1 MLLSTLMMILLV
13 GGQRLQDPSSAVP
26 ASAASSPSSGQAQPA
41 QAVVEQ
47 AVIRAVGIGRP
58 PEGKTGPQATL
69 MARRAAEVVALR
81 NLAAMVEGQHVSQS
95 PGGEITATTKGFIA
109 GYTLLP
115 PRTLPDGT
123 VEVAVELPVMRVY
136 ESFRSQ
142 SQQAAALEA
151 GLKQA
156 HSELTQTQQSLKV
169 AETALKDAQ
178 AQLSAATVAWQQTR
192 SDLDTAGAL
201 LQESQAQRD
210 AARVEAERSAAAV
223 KALVDWARTLIADL
237 ERTKSR
243 AEELLKNLPSS
254 EG

>member
-1 MLLSTLMMILLV
+1 MLLSTLMVILLM
-13 GGQRLQDPSSAVP
+13 GGQGLQDPPSAAP
-26 ASAASSPSSGQAQPA
+26 ASTASFPSSGQAQPA

-81 NLAAMVEGQHVSQS
+81 NLTAMVEGQQISQS
-95 PGGEITATTKGFIA
+95 PGGEITAITKGFIA

-123 VEVAVELPVMRVY
+123 VEVAVELPVMQVY
-136 ESFRSQ
+136 ENFRSQ

-156 HSELTQTQQSLKV
+156 HSELIQTQQSLKA
-169 AETALKDAQ
+169 AEAALK
-178 AQLSAATVAWQQTR
+178 
-192 SDLDTAGAL
+192 
-201 LQESQAQRD
+201 ESQAQRD
-210 AARVEAERSAAAV
+210 AARAEAEQSAAAV
-223 KALVDWARTLIADL
+223 KALVDWARTLVADL

-243 AEELLKNLPSS
+243 AEELLKNLPFS